1 MYPDDDML
9 ADDGYVELP
18 PPPDNPNAGFWYL
31 GALQLVLVFALAAYM
46 FATKPLPELEP
57 ALDGIILSAIEPAP
71 IGAVVSTPDVASPVE
86 VPIPRMREIG
96 DAPPQGWV
104 LDREDQ
110 PTPEAGNTSRDFAIH
125 ANRDI
130 DGGDYASLKNV
141 SHEQCADRC
150 KSDSRC
156 RAYTY
161 NTWEKVCFVKSS
173 LSALR
178 IEPRGLTGVIASEK
192 VGDDKRPAVIQMSRS
207 RYFPGVPYRQVLAPA
222 YGGCAKACLDDAAC
236 LGFNYS
242 KASRSCALMASLDK
256 PVSGSST
263 DLGIKLQ
270 GARVAAAGR
279 RTRYA
284 SRPPE
289 LAIFEAVLDGVFGH

>member
-1 MYPDDDML
+1 MYPD
-9 ADDGYVELP
+9 DDGYVELP

-31 GALQLVLVFALAAYM
+31 GALQLLLVFALAAYV
-46 FATKPLPELEP
+46 FVTSSLPEPEP
-57 ALDGIILSAIEPAP
+57 GLDGIILSSIESAP
-71 IGAVVSTPDVASPVE
+71 TGAVVSTPDVASPVK
-86 VPIPRMREIG
+86 VPIPRMRESDG
-96 DAPPQGWV
+96 APPQGWV
-104 LDREDQ
+104 LDQDK
-110 PTPEAGNTSRDFAIH
+110 PGSDIGNKSRDFVIY
-125 ANRDI
+125 ANRDLH
-130 DGGDYASLKNV
+130 GGDYASLKNV

-150 KSDSRC
+150 KSDTRC

-178 IEPRGLTGVIASEK
+178 IEPRGVTGVIASER
-192 VGDDKRPAVIQMSRS
+192 VGDDKRPAVIQKTRS

-222 YGGCAKACLDDAAC
+222 YEGCAKACLDEAAC

-242 KASRSCALMASLDK
+242 KTNRSCGLMASLDK
-256 PVSGSST
+256 PVSGGAT

-279 RTRYA
+279 PTRYA
-284 SRPPE
+284 SLPPE